1 MPRILNELV
10 QIESV
15 LVALHLLTAERIQD
29 LRDGF
34 TMKTID
40 EAIRAKGGRKNLDV
54 RDLMPSDIGLTNEV
68 WYERTGSSD
77 NTWENSAIASK
88 SIGKERWI
96 CIWGI
101 TDNSEVPSVSALRFD
116 VGGSKVAL
124 WHLDKLN
131 RLEHRA
137 AIAMS
142 PVIISEG
149 ISLTIDHYV
158 KVASS
163 QVEICYDGCV
173 VEVSGKKLRA

>member
-15 LVALHLLTAERIQD
+15 LVALHLLTPERIQD
-29 LRDGF
+29 LRDAF
-34 TMKTID
+34 TMTAID
-40 EAIRAKGGRKNLDV
+40 AAVKATEGKKRLDV

-68 WYERTGSSD
+68 WYERTGTSD

-88 SIGKERWI
+88 AIGRDRWV

-142 PVIISEG
+142 PVIVSET
-149 ISLTIDHYV
+149 INLTIEHYV